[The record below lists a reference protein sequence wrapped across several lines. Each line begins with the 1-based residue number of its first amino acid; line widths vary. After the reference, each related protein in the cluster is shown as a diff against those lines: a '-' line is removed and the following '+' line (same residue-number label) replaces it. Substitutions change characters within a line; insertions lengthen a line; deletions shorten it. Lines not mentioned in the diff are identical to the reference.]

1 MSNNIRP
8 LDKDAGERGKLD
20 VAIDRAVRQM
30 MAVDPPVGLR
40 HRVLARLRDQE
51 APGWGFLPRFAMAGG
66 ALAVIV
72 LAVVMMRPGVGV
84 VPPEQSTVASTT
96 APEPQPAPPAVAEA
110 PPSVVTPPPAVAGPR
125 REPLPAPPQMAEVFG
140 TRDTRVA
147 AATVADVPMDDPFTP
162 ETEPGTT
169 FRSPIAG
176 LPPLRIEDLKVM
188 PLQVP
193 ALRINP
199 LFEPR

>member
-1 MSNNIRP
+1 MSNNIGP
-8 LDKDAGERGKLD
+8 FDKGPGERGKLD

-30 MAVDPPVGLR
+30 MAVDPPPGLR
-40 HRVLARLRDQE
+40 HRVIARLKHQE
-51 APGWGFLPRFAMAGG
+51 APAWRFLPRFAMAGG

-72 LAVVMMRPGVGV
+72 LAVVMMRPGASVAPPQESV
-84 VPPEQSTVASTT
+84 VATT
-96 APEPQPAPPAVAEA
+96 APQPQPAPPTVAEA
-110 PPSVVTPPPAVAGPR
+110 PPRIVTPPPTVAGPR

-140 TRDTRVA
+140 TRDARVA

-176 LPPLRIEDLKVM
+176 LPPLRIEDLQVL

-193 ALRINP
+193 PLRINP

>member
-8 LDKDAGERGKLD
+8 LDTDGAERGKLD

-30 MAVDPPVGLR
+30 MAVDPPPGLR
-40 HRVLARLRDQE
+40 RRVLARLKQPD
-51 APGWGFLPRFAMAGG
+51 ASAWGFLPRFAMACG

-72 LAVVMMRPGVGV
+72 LAVVMMRPGGV
-84 VPPEQSTVASTT
+84 APAQESTLVSTT
-96 APEPQPAPPAVAEA
+96 ALQPEPAPPVVAEA
-110 PPSVVTPPPAVAGPR
+110 PPSTLAPPAAVPGPR
-125 REPLPAPPQMAEVFG
+125 SEPLPPPPQMAEVFG
-140 TRDTRVA
+140 TRDARIA
-147 AATVADVPMDDPFTP
+147 AATVADLPLDDPFTP

-169 FRSPIAG
+169 FRSPISG
-176 LPPLRIEDLKVM
+176 LPPLRIEDLQVL

-193 ALRINP
+193 PLRINP